1 MNSIDK
7 AELGL
12 VLLFGMIIA
21 FLSWQISSSQEKNWK
36 RFQQIEKNTQQL
48 YPVLVEDTLD
58 NRMII
63 YVEWDSLKEY
73 RIEKLRTILDQ
84 KPELVQ

>member
-36 RFQQIEKNTQQL
+36 RFQQIEKSIQQL

>member
-1 MNSIDK
+1 MNLDK
-7 AELGL
+7 IG
-12 VLLFGMIIA
+12 FGIVTSMII

-48 YPVLVEDTLD
+48 YPILIQDTLD

-84 KPELVQ
+84 KPELF